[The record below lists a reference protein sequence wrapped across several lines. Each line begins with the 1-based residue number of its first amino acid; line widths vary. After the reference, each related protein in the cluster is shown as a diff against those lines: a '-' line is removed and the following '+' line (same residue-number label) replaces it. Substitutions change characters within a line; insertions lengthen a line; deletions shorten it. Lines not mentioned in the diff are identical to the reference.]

1 MRYKYDSECDCGY
14 IYINKGKV
22 SHTKEVTDNIL
33 VDFAKDGTVI
43 GVELISTRTLDTTQT
58 YQGKETNAQTYS

>member
-1 MRYKYDSECDCGY
+1 MRYKYDSESDCGY
-14 IYINKGKV
+14 IYINEGGV

-33 VDFAKDGTVI
+33 VDFAEDGAVI

-58 YQGKETNAQTYS
+58 YQGKENNAQTYT